1 MKTEAYFDNIK
12 QIIVNE
18 LLSAKKS
25 ILVAVAWFTDNDLF
39 DILCEKAKG
48 GLNIE
53 LIIAEDEININ
64 CNLQYDKLNRLGGQ
78 FQFHKSIN
86 NSLMHNKFCV
96 IDLKKTITGS
106 YNWSY
111 KARNNRENIVITN
124 NSALAL
130 QFAKQFYKLKLGN
143 YTAENNQLTERESV
157 NLTTYLKRLLI
168 FIQGKKY
175 KEINSELFILKN
187 LDYTN
192 EEVRFIM
199 ILLGKK
205 QWEEAEYSII
215 DFLKIRQQI
224 VIYEDLEL
232 KTLKY
237 HKEALENR
245 FDKLLIEK
253 NEIERKILQFNIEYS
268 QKLGKVLEELLKL
281 QAKYNIKYEGAFNE
295 TGDSINDFLKIKRT
309 DLSNEEQKEIKRL
322 YKKAAVICHPDKVD
336 ESLKKEAEATF
347 KTLHKAFINNDI
359 GEVFRIY
366 ENLKVNS
373 FLLTGKNYNERDR
386 LVKQI
391 NRIIYKINQIKT
403 EIDSLKITPAFQV
416 LEKIYDWNM
425 FYRLEEQKIINEI
438 NMLKNEFSKKNIFQK
453 RAKKSF

>member
-1 MKTEAYFDNIK
+1 LKTEAYFDNIK